1 MKIVLLRSYTEKPW
15 RSSET
20 YNLIENSLS
29 QKWSVSSI
37 LTSDP
42 EELNH
47 FLLKQLKSHGKNIF
61 VFNIAEYLDETTK
74 SGFIPALLD
83 EIKIPYLGSSS
94 QTISLAMD
102 KAKTKTLL
110 TNQGIPTPQFFIA
123 DKSGNDYISQAE
135 KIGYPLFV
143 KPLNEGGHIGIGDHS
158 IVNDGVQLHTEIKS
172 IIHKYDEPALVEK
185 FIGGAGMREFSVG
198 IICGKPAIFTP
209 VEIDYDAMP
218 GETRILSFESA
229 EKDLERIKLVD
240 NKAIADKLIKLTDE
254 TFKAVGAD
262 DYSRVDIRM
271 DASGYYVLEINVM
284 PGLGPHSFLPEAA
297 ESIHKIGY
305 AQLIQR
311 LIESSMRRQ
320 HLINQ
325 L

>member
-1 MKIVLLRSYTEKPW
+1 MEIVLIRSYTEKPW

-20 YNLIENSLS
+20 YDLIEKSLY

-37 LTSDP
+37 LTSDT

-47 FLLKQLKSHGKNIF
+47 FLLKQMQSHGKNLF
-61 VFNIAEYLDETTK
+61 VFNIAEYLDESTK
-74 SGFIPALLD
+74 CGFIPALLD
-83 EIKIPYLGSSS
+83 DLKIPHLGSSS

-102 KAKTKTLL
+102 KAKTKSLL
-110 TNQGIPTPQFFIA
+110 ANQGIPTPQFFIA
-123 DKSGNDYISQAE
+123 GKSENDYSSQAE

-143 KPLNEGGHIGIGDHS
+143 KPLNEGGHIGISTQS
-158 IVNDGVQLHTEIKS
+158 IVNDGVQLHTEIRS
-172 IIHKYDEPALVEK
+172 IIQKYDEPALVEK
-185 FIGGAGMREFSVG
+185 FIGDANMREFSVG